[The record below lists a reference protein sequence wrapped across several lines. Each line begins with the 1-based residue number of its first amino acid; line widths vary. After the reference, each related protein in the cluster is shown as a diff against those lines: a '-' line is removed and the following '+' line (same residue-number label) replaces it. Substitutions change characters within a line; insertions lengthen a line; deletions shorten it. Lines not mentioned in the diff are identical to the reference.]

1 MVEIL
6 RVLPLAFLMIAG
18 PQIVTAIF
26 LATGSNAKKS
36 SASFLAGV
44 AIAVALGTTISF
56 EIASHF
62 TGFRLAAKGH
72 RNVDAYWVII
82 ALLVFLG
89 IWIFVRRK
97 RATSQPKWMSNIQN
111 ARAGHSIIIGFLLFF
126 VFPTD
131 LISWLSVGA
140 NDASR
145 HNPYWYNLVF
155 ALIVVIL
162 AATPLIL
169 LLMMGKR
176 AQVLLPKVRDWM
188 NTHSWVVSEILV
200 VFFILI
206 SLPNV
211 L

>member
-1 MVEIL
+1 M
-6 RVLPLAFLMIAG
+6 PLAFLMILG

-26 LATGSNAKKS
+26 LATGTNAKKS

-44 AIAVALGTTISF
+44 AIAVTLGTTISF
-56 EIASHF
+56 FVASHF
-62 TGFRLAAKGH
+62 GGFHRAPKGH

-82 ALLVFLG
+82 LLLVLLG
-89 IWIFVRRK
+89 IWIFIRRK
-97 RATSQPKWMSNIQN
+97 QATTQPKWMSKIQN

-131 LISWLSVGA
+131 LISWVSVGA
-140 NDASR
+140 TNASR
-145 HNPYWYNLVF
+145 HNPYWFNLVF
-155 ALIVVIL
+155 AVIVVLL
-162 AATPLIL
+162 AAIPLIL
-169 LLMMGKR
+169 LLLMGKR
-176 AQVLLPKVRDWM
+176 AQVLLPKVREWM

-200 VFFILI
+200 VFFVLM